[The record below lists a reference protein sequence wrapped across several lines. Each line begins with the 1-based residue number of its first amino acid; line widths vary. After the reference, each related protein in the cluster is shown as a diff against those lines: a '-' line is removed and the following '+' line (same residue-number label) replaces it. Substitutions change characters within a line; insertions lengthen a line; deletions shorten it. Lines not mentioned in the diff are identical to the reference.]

1 MAKKKLPLTEELVQQ
16 ATTKEESPNRA
27 KEEYILEEKAYA
39 ALDVREK
46 ERTEKVHLLKQIKNL
61 LLMIYE
67 KS

>member
-1 MAKKKLPLTEELVQQ
+1 MSKKSLPLTEELLKQ
-16 ATTKEESPNRA
+16 AAPHNPQKSKED
-27 KEEYILEEKAYA
+27 YIKEEKAYE

-46 ERTEKVHLLKQIKNL
+46 ERTETIHLLKQIKNL